1 MATLNPT
8 NATQAVHH
16 AAVQL
21 AALDWIDQDAARQLG
36 PLAEAVANAFMVVL
50 TRPRRAERRRRTS
63 VRH

>member
-21 AALDWIDQDAARQLG
+21 AALAAC
-36 PLAEAVANAFMVVL
+36 
-50 TRPRRAERRRRTS
+50 RT
-63 VRH
+63 